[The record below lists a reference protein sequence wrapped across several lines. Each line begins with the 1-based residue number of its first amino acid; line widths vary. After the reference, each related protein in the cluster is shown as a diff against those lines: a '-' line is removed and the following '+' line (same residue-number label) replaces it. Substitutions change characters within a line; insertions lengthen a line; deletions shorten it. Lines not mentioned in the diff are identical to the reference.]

1 MGSSQLASIFGGA
14 VGTIMG
20 SIAADN
26 KQLGISNL
34 YTWRSTLLFPAGGF
48 LKIAFTWLFIGNE
61 ALDTQAR
68 EKEAQAKL
76 QELDLLSDD
85 QTISHNHRE
94 PTLYEQIPLFKD
106 LATLL
111 TNPVYLLTMF
121 AMTTLQFGAGGL

>member
-1 MGSSQLASIFGGA
+1 
-14 VGTIMG
+14 MG

-26 KQLGISNL
+26 KLLGLENL

-48 LKIAFTWLFIGNE
+48 LKIAFTWLFIDNE

-76 QELDLLSDD
+76 KDLDLLSDEPS
-85 QTISHNHRE
+85 TNHIQHE
-94 PTLYEQIPLFKD
+94 LTLYEQIPLCKD

-111 TNPVYLLTMF
+111 TNPVYLLTML